1 MNLSKQRLL
10 QIIREEI
17 ASIAEANPGAGPPE
31 DAGDDDK
38 EESEYTT
45 QSEKKG
51 GLPGL
56 KVPRKMPKAPEPRVT
71 YGEKKESLARARIR
85 QMVME
90 EMKGFRLDEAEKW
103 IQGAEKDIER
113 RGTEGV
119 CTGKKFGGPTCRP
132 GTKRYNLAKTFRKMG
147 KKRKKKK

>member
-17 ASIAEANPGAGPPE
+17 ASIAEVNPVKVPPE
-31 DAGDDDK
+31 DAGDEEEK
-38 EESEYTT
+38 ESEYTT
-45 QSEKKG
+45 QPETEG

-56 KVPRKMPKAPEPRVT
+56 TVPREMPKAPEPRVT
-71 YGEKKESLARARIR
+71 HGKKKESLARARIR

-119 CTGKKFGGPTCRP
+119 CTGKKFGGPTCRS